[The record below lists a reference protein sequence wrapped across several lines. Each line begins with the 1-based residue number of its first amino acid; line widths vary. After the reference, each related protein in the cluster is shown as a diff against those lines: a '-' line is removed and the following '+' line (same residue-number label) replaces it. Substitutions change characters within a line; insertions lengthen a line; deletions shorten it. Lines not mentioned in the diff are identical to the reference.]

1 MPGIAPISRDAL
13 GIWGVDAAGEA
24 TVGAVCASFV
34 RVSPVN
40 LVFAGLM
47 RRLLGG
53 ERPQGVR
60 GGRAARGRRR
70 PRCRPARHGRSRA
83 LSPAEGGVLM
93 SLATTMDGAP
103 FVPGLYRMLAQW
115 PPLLAHLATVLQPH
129 LDDPRT
135 AAALRDVNAAIDAEI
150 PALFAALPPV
160 PAAAAL
166 PSSDGFAGVLAALD
180 TYRKTSPEMVV
191 FGRMIGRAL
200 PARTGAHC
208 FVACLARV
216 SVQPRDQIVCGAHD
230 GPALR
235 RTRSERSAALHR
247 AFVTRRHGPRGADST
262 VRGDRGTIPVPSLS

>member
-1 MPGIAPISRDAL
+1 MLAELAERDARGEIAHIYAEIRRLWAVPYVSSLQRHLATRDGWLEWVWSSIGPVFEHGLAQTAAWRAVERVEVPVIPPISHDAL
-13 GIWGVDAAGEA
+13 DVWGVDATDEV

-53 ERPQGVR
+53 DRPS
-60 GGRAARGRRR
+60 GRTATEPTWTPPPAL
-70 PRCRPARHGRSRA
+70 PSLPVMVNPAR
-83 LSPAEGGVLM
+83 LSPAEGRVLM

-115 PPLLAHLATVLQPH
+115 PPLLAHVATVLRPH

-150 PALFAALPPV
+150 PALFAALPAV
-160 PAAAAL
+160 PAAPL
-166 PSSDGFAGVLAALD
+166 VPSSAGFAGVLAALD

-191 FGRMIGRAL
+191 FGRMISHAL
-200 PARTGAHC
+200 P
-208 FVACLARV
+208 V
-216 SVQPRDQIVCGAHD
+216 
-230 GPALR
+230 
-235 RTRSERSAALHR
+235 
-247 AFVTRRHGPRGADST
+247 
-262 VRGDRGTIPVPSLS
+262 